1 MDDDETFN
9 CVIRI
14 KNEVN
19 NRILNSDPARATAW
33 RKYVQS
39 KQDNFDV
46 KKPNIIRMTINWFKP
61 LRNLL
66 DGDYKQFV
74 QITLYDEEE
83 QSQTL
88 YFNDVDKPFINS
100 KTLEFVSLP
109 SQ

>member
-1 MDDDETFN
+1 MNDDKIFN

-14 KNEVN
+14 LNEVN
-19 NRILNSDPARATAW
+19 NRILNSDPARATTW

-46 KKPNIIRMTINWFKP
+46 KKPNIIRMTINWFRP

-74 QITLYDEEE
+74 QIT
-83 QSQTL
+83 SMMRGNKVRRCTSTTL
-88 YFNDVDKPFINS
+88 TDH
-100 KTLEFVSLP
+100 L
-109 SQ
+109 